1 MEGLYGNVVII
12 MINKKQINTQ
22 CGWPAPGSHPL
33 HLSFISGGGEGAVQS
48 DLLSLSKP
56 SVNCRLRALT
66 FDKLF
71 FIIRRGL
78 S

>member
-1 MEGLYGNVVII
+1 MLI

-22 CGWPAPGSHPL
+22 CGWPAWEAVPL
-33 HLSFISGGGEGAVQS
+33 ELSFISGGGGAVQS

-56 SVNCRLRALT
+56 SVNCRLQALT

-71 FIIRRGL
+71 FIIHHCL